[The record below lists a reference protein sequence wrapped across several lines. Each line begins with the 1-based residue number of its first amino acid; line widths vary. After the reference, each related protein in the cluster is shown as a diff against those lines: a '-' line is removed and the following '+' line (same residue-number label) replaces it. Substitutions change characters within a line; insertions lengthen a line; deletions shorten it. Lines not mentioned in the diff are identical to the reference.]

1 MQVNLHDTKTHL
13 CRYVDQVLAG
23 EEVMIGK
30 GNVWCIHQPLP
41 ARCSAP
47 RSISPK
53 LSALIREAIDAYLHQ
68 QQHQGR
74 LARLRQG
81 RGLWA
86 KRTDLPDWSALRS
99 ELDRAPADL
108 SP

>member
-1 MQVNLHDTKTHL
+1 MVHTPATSGAMQRTQIYLSAAERQGL
-13 CRYVDQVLAG
+13 QALALSSG
-23 EEVMIGK
+23 
-30 GNVWCIHQPLP
+30 
-41 ARCSAP
+41 
-47 RSISPK
+47 RSQ
-53 LSALIREAIDAYLHQ
+53 SALIREAIDAYLHQ
-68 QQHQGR
+68 QQPQGR

-86 KRTDLPDWSALRS
+86 ERTDLPDWSALRN